1 VTTPLSS
8 FSILVV
14 DDDRAGLESVRLVL
28 EREGF
33 RVLGAESGREAL
45 ELLRAERVHLVLTD
59 LMMPGMDGVD
69 LMKAVR
75 QVAPGTDVILMTA
88 YGTIEK
94 AVEAIQLGASDF
106 LTKPLKRFM
115 ILRAVNK
122 VAERQSLLVE
132 NQQLRKRL
140 EELSRDREIIGN
152 SSQMRQLLDL
162 VRQVGPTSGR
172 VLIQGESGTGKELVA
187 RALHVRSERRDKPF
201 VAINLAAIPESL
213 VEAELFGHEKGAFT
227 GADRRKPGR
236 FEQADGGTLF
246 LDEVGEMPLHLQPKI
261 LRAIQEREFYRV
273 GGTEP
278 VRVDVRIL
286 ACTNRRLEDEVKAGR
301 FREDLFYRLN
311 VITLVI
317 PPLRDRRDDVPLL
330 ASAFVDKFNAVNH
343 KSVQG
348 ITRDAMGLL
357 SDYAWPGNVRELENV
372 IERAVILCTSGMI
385 DRADLPDTCTGGG
398 GTDAWIRI
406 RMGTPLDQVERL
418 VIEETLKWTRGDKKL
433 AAGVLNTSLR
443 TIYRRLTEYDQSALG
458 GEELPD
464 LSDDLSDVALAKS
477 EDLEEGPEGR

>member
-1 VTTPLSS
+1 MSVPLSP
-8 FSILVV
+8 FTVLVV

-45 ELLRAERVHLVLTD
+45 DVLRAESVQVVLTD
-59 LMMPGMDGVD
+59 LMMPGMDGID
-69 LMKAVR
+69 LLKAIR
-75 QVAPGTDVILMTA
+75 QVVPGTDVILMTA

-94 AVEAIQLGASDF
+94 AVEAIQMGASDF

-115 ILRAVNK
+115 VLRAVNK

-132 NQQLRKRL
+132 NRELRKRL
-140 EELSRDREIIGN
+140 EELARDREIIGN
-152 SSQMRQLLDL
+152 SPQMRQLLDL

-187 RALHVRSERRDKPF
+187 RALHLRSDRRERNF
-201 VAINLAAIPESL
+201 IAINLAAIPESL

-261 LRAIQEREFYRV
+261 LRVIQEREFYRV
-273 GGTEP
+273 GGTEA
-278 VRVDVRIL
+278 VKVDVRIL

-311 VITLVI
+311 VISLVI
-317 PPLRDRRDDVPLL
+317 PPLRDRREDVPLL
-330 ASAFVDKFNAVNH
+330 AQHFVDKFNRVNH
-343 KSVQG
+343 KAVQG

-385 DRADLPDTCTGGG
+385 DRADLPDTLAGSGGS
-398 GTDAWIRI
+398 DAWIRI
-406 RMGTPLDQVERL
+406 RMGTPLDQIERL

-443 TIYRRLTEYDQSALG
+443 TIYRRLTEYDQSAPG
-458 GEELPD
+458 
-464 LSDDLSDVALAKS
+464 DDL
-477 EDLEEGPEGR
+477 PEGLDDESDEK

>member
-1 VTTPLSS
+1 MTNPLST
-8 FSILVV
+8 FCVLVV

-45 ELLRAERVHLVLTD
+45 DLLRAERVHLVLTD

-69 LMKAVR
+69 LLKAVR
-75 QVAPGTDVILMTA
+75 QVQPGTDVILMTA

-273 GGTEP
+273 GGTDP

-330 ASAFVDKFNAVNH
+330 AQAFVDKFNAVNH

-348 ITRDAMGLL
+348 ITRDAMGVL

-406 RMGTPLDQVERL
+406 RMGTPLDQIERL

-443 TIYRRLTEYDQSALG
+443 TIYRRLTEYDQAALG
-458 GEELPD
+458 GDELPD
-464 LSDDLSDVALAKS
+464 ELD
-477 EDLEEGPEGR
+477 EGPEGR

>member
-1 VTTPLSS
+1 VSVPLSP
-8 FSILVV
+8 FTVLVV

-45 ELLRAERVHLVLTD
+45 DVLRAESVQVVLTD
-59 LMMPGMDGVD
+59 LMMPGMDGID
-69 LMKAVR
+69 LLKAIR
-75 QVAPGTDVILMTA
+75 QVVPGTDVILMTA

-94 AVEAIQLGASDF
+94 AVEAIQMGASDF

-115 ILRAVNK
+115 VLRAVNK

-132 NQQLRKRL
+132 NRELRKRL
-140 EELSRDREIIGN
+140 EELARDREIIGN
-152 SSQMRQLLDL
+152 SPQMRQLLDL

-187 RALHVRSERRDKPF
+187 RALHLRSDRRERNF
-201 VAINLAAIPESL
+201 IAINLAAIPESL

-261 LRAIQEREFYRV
+261 LRVIQEREFYRV
-273 GGTEP
+273 GGTEA
-278 VRVDVRIL
+278 VKVDVRIL

-311 VITLVI
+311 VISLVI
-317 PPLRDRRDDVPLL
+317 PPLRDRREDVPLL
-330 ASAFVDKFNAVNH
+330 AQHFVDKFNRVNH
-343 KSVQG
+343 KAVQG

-385 DRADLPDTCTGGG
+385 DRADLPDTLAGSGGS
-398 GTDAWIRI
+398 DAWIRI
-406 RMGTPLDQVERL
+406 RMGTPLDQIERL

-443 TIYRRLTEYDQSALG
+443 TIYRRLTEYDQSAPG
-458 GEELPD
+458 
-464 LSDDLSDVALAKS
+464 DDL
-477 EDLEEGPEGR
+477 PEGLDDESDEK

>member
-1 VTTPLSS
+1 MTPPLSP
-8 FSILVV
+8 FTVLVV

-45 ELLRAERVHLVLTD
+45 ELLRAESVQVVLTD
-59 LMMPGMDGVD
+59 LMMPGMDGID
-69 LMKAVR
+69 LLRAIK
-75 QVAPGTDVILMTA
+75 QVVPGTDVILMTA

-140 EELSRDREIIGN
+140 EELARDREIIGN

-187 RALHVRSERRDKPF
+187 RALHLRSDRRDKPF

-273 GGTEP
+273 GGTDP
-278 VRVDVRIL
+278 VKVDVRIL
-286 ACTNRRLEDEVKAGR
+286 ACTNRRLDDEVKAGR

-311 VITLVI
+311 VISLVI
-317 PPLRDRRDDVPLL
+317 PPLRDRREDVPLL
-330 ASAFVDKFNAVNH
+330 AQHFVDKFNRVNH
-343 KSVQG
+343 KTVQG

-357 SDYAWPGNVRELENV
+357 GDYAWPGNVRELENV

-385 DRADLPDTCTGGG
+385 DRADLPDTLAGGG
-398 GTDAWIRI
+398 GSDAWIRI
-406 RMGTPLDQVERL
+406 RMGTPLDQIERL
-418 VIEETLKWTRGDKKL
+418 VIEETLKWTKGDKKL

-443 TIYRRLTEYDQSALG
+443 TIYRRLTEYDRDGLG
-458 GEELPD
+458 ADDLAELPEGFD
-464 LSDDLSDVALAKS
+464 
-477 EDLEEGPEGR
+477 EGPDPH

>member
-1 VTTPLSS
+1 MSMTPPLQP
-8 FSILVV
+8 FSVLVV

-28 EREGF
+28 EREGY
-33 RVLGAESGREAL
+33 RVLSAESGREAL
-45 ELLRAERVHLVLTD
+45 DVIRAENVQLVLTD
-59 LMMPGMDGVD
+59 MMMPGMDGID
-69 LMKAVR
+69 LLKAIK
-75 QVAPGTDVILMTA
+75 QVVPGCDVILMTA

-152 SSQMRQLLDL
+152 SGQMRQLLDL

-187 RALHVRSERRDKPF
+187 RALHLRSERRDKPF

-273 GGTEP
+273 GGTDP
-278 VRVDVRIL
+278 VRVDVRIV
-286 ACTNRRLEDEVKAGR
+286 ACTNRRLDDEVKAGR

-311 VITLVI
+311 VISLTI
-317 PPLRDRRDDVPLL
+317 PPLRDRREDVPLL
-330 ASAFVDKFNAVNH
+330 AQHFVDKFNRVNN
-343 KSVQG
+343 KTVKG

-357 SDYAWPGNVRELENV
+357 GDYAWPGNVRELENV

-385 DRADLPDTCTGGG
+385 DRGDLPDTCTGGG

-418 VIEETLKWTRGDKKL
+418 VIEETLKWTKGDKKL

-443 TIYRRLTEYDQSALG
+443 TIYRRLTEYDQAGLG
-458 GEELPD
+458 GEEP
-464 LSDDLSDVALAKS
+464 
-477 EDLEEGPEGR
+477 PEGFDDPPDGH